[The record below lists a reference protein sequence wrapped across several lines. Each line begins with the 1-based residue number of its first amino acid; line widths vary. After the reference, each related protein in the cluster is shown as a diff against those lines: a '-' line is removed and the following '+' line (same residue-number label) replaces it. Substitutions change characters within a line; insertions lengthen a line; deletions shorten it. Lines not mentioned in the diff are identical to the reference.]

1 MHISISEMARRTNQ
15 TPSNLTMK
23 IRRQSVDFEEFLSYM
38 EVLGVRV
45 NFSLVYP
52 DGMQPELPA
61 LDKRLQEKIAA
72 LEAALEAE
80 KRNAEFE
87 RSLNAEART
96 ALYNISG
103 FLDRSLKNS
112 SEKKAHE
119 ESLIKAKT
127 AADGLVRLYDS
138 MNGSVAENRDLTGE
152 ERADISVL
160 KGKRVLLAEDN
171 ELNRDITKALL
182 EEYGIVVDCAED
194 GAEAVKMFKA
204 AAPGAY
210 TCILMDVKMPGIDGL
225 EATRLIRALP
235 NRIRAGIPIV
245 AMTAVAFEEDRRKA
259 LEAGMDTFLTKPAD
273 PEKLLQAIAR
283 LA

>member
-1 MHISISEMARRTNQ
+1 MHISISELARRTNQ

-23 IRRQSVDFEEFLSYM
+23 IRRRSVDFEEFLSYM

-45 NFSLVYP
+45 HFSLTYP

-61 LDKRLQEKIAA
+61 IDKRLQEKISA
-72 LEAALEAE
+72 LEATLEAE

-87 RSLNAEART
+87 RGLNVEART

-103 FLDRSLKNS
+103 FIDRSLKNCG
-112 SEKKAHE
+112 EKKLHE
-119 ESLIKAKT
+119 ETLLKAKT

-138 MNGSVAENRDLTGE
+138 MSGSAN
-152 ERADISVL
+152 ADVRFDDEKADTSLL

-171 ELNRDITKALL
+171 DLNRDLTKELL
-182 EEYGIVVDCAED
+182 EEFGLIVDCAAD
-194 GAEAVKMFKA
+194 GAEAIKLFKA
-204 AAPGAY
+204 AEPGAY

-235 NRIRAGIPIV
+235 NRIRAGIPII

-259 LEAGMDTFLTKPAD
+259 MEAGMDAFLTKPVD
-273 PEKLLQAIAR
+273 RDKMLQTIAR